1 MALEDVG
8 QFHDCARLPP
18 SINSDDR
25 HLDNLEDLQALEF
38 FLVTARCSC
47 FMQAARSL
55 NVKASLLRKK
65 LSRLSIHYGSPLFE
79 HRGNALVLSQDGR
92 HLRNQLLAHRA
103 LLALPDA
110 FVEDQALVRVAV
122 AEPLLHDILNRE
134 LLGFVR
140 QHANVRLDLLRLD
153 SNPDQ
158 EPVEADVV
166 VWLTNPQAQAP
177 GLSFPVVELSCLA
190 ELEYIPHIAKR
201 YSREASRPRSLAE
214 LQDYMLVSLH
224 DYAKMPSLQP
234 WNSTVGTRRSGVTQV
249 NSYELMRQMIQWSA
263 CVGLL
268 PHYVCALDKTL
279 QPLPDLFD
287 RGMPM
292 QVWMAI
298 HRDEAHRD
306 EVTRLAALVR
316 AAFEQLREWFQN
328 ER

>member
-1 MALEDVG
+1 MALEEVDHVYGGERQATSVDTDV
-8 QFHDCARLPP
+8 L
-18 SINSDDR
+18 NSVK
-25 HLDNLEDLQALEF
+25 DLQALEF
-38 FLVTARCSC
+38 FLVVARCSC

-55 NVKASLLRKK
+55 NVKAALLRKK
-65 LSRLSIHYGSPLFE
+65 LSRLSSHYGRPLFE

-153 SNPDQ
+153 SHAGQ

-166 VWLTNPQAQAP
+166 VWLTDPQAQAP
-177 GLSFPVVELSCLA
+177 RLSFPVAELSCLA

-201 YSREASRPRSLAE
+201 YSREASRPRSLVE

-224 DYAKMPSLQP
+224 GYADIASLQP
-234 WNSTVGTRRSGVTQV
+234 WNSMVDARRSGVTQV

-268 PHYVCALDKTL
+268 PHYVCALEKNL
-279 QPLPDLFD
+279 QPLPELFGRD
-287 RGMPM
+287 MTM
-292 QVWMAI
+292 QVWMAV
-298 HRDEAHRD
+298 HGDEAHRE
-306 EVTRLAALVR
+306 EVARLVALVR
-316 AAFEQLREWFQN
+316 AAFEEHREWF
-328 ER
+328 